1 MASTSAP
8 FELVVSWTPGF
19 DPAST
24 QGFAIF
30 RSDSQTGLYRQ
41 VGTLLKTSEFHDNVV
56 VKNVTYWYK
65 VVRLDLSGQV
75 SQTSAAASG
84 TLAP

>member
-1 MASTSAP
+1 
-8 FELVVSWTPGF
+8 
-19 DPAST
+19 
-24 QGFAIF
+24 
-30 RSDSQTGLYRQ
+30 